1 MARLRL
7 TSDDVEY
14 LRELAT
20 VSAGT
25 IYLQSQRRL
34 ETAGLITINKG
45 RFGEYTRITERGLAV
60 SSAEAAPVPQ
70 VVAMPVGV
78 PVRGID
84 HSLGGK
90 VERKAMITAA
100 RRITKHR
107 G

>member
-45 RFGEYTRITERGLAV
+45 RFGEYTRITERGLAF
-60 SSAEAAPVPQ
+60 SSAEAAPAPQ
-70 VVAMPVGV
+70 VAMTAEV